1 MRKKLVAILSIAL
14 MLLAFAS
21 CTNDSSSRLPDEE
34 AGAIATKIDPVQL
47 INDALEGK
55 IDRATVTFSQAKA
68 AATFIATVEFDNA
81 TYNGLT
87 ISTGRLSYTF
97 NGELSDSGYFRASS
111 YRITTEQELSVV
123 DESAVPV
130 TIEIPETTTASTGSS
145 VTARVTTDAEG
156 KVEVEMTRVSISLP
170 SSGAEVTVGG
180 NDVTE
185 SIPSKPEPEEP
196 DVSYVT
202 ITLKIADESTT
213 ASVVKGS
220 TYTFS
225 APSDDLVPEGEAFI
239 SWSDA
244 KDTEYLVGS
253 TITASSDMT
262 FTANLV
268 GNTVYARVGE
278 DEYASLK
285 LALEAVKGKN
295 LDGEP
300 ITIELLRSIE
310 KGEGY
315 SFAEG
320 SFNITLDLRGNT
332 YTFHGPSVGST
343 GTETQGFQILQGN
356 NVEIKNGRLAIAD
369 VVDPDA
375 RFWMVIQNYSN
386 LTLDNV
392 IVDGTNL
399 LSSGSYTLSNNCGYI
414 YLKGNTQI
422 ISKQGDIAFDV
433 CYFASYP
440 YVHVTIEDE
449 TVRIDGEVEYLT
461 SSREGFEE
469 NTSLTIPSGYE
480 SKIQLTAGS
489 EDGREW
495 VDNGNGTK
503 SFMMPAE
510 EGTIV

>member
-14 MLLAFAS
+14 MFLAFAS
-21 CTNDSSSRLPDEE
+21 CTNDSSSRLPYEE
-34 AGAIATKIDPVQL
+34 AGAIAAKIDPVQL

-130 TIEIPETTTASTGSS
+130 TIEIPETTTAST
-145 VTARVTTDAEG
+145 
-156 KVEVEMTRVSISLP
+156 EVEMTRVSISLP

-202 ITLKIADESTT
+202 ITLTIDDESTT
-213 ASVVKGS
+213 ASVVQGS

-225 APSDDLVPEGEAFI
+225 APSDDLVPEGKAFI

-244 KDTEYLVGS
+244 EDTEYLVGS

-268 GNTVYARVGE
+268 DNTVYARFDGTGYPTLVE
-278 DEYASLK
+278 
-285 LALEAVKGKN
+285 ALDAAKGQGSESAPA
-295 LDGEP
+295 LV
-300 ITIELLRSIE
+300 ELLRSVPN
-310 KGEGY
+310 GSGY

-343 GTETQGFQILQGN
+343 GTKTQGFQILRD
-356 NVEIKNGRLAIAD
+356 NVVAIKNGTLNVAAD
-369 VVDPDA
+369 KGAMGD
-375 RFWMVIQNYSN
+375 FKMVIQNYSN

-392 IVDGTNL
+392 VVDGRNL
-399 LSSGSYTLSNNCGYI
+399 IDEDPTYTLSNNFGDTVF
-414 YLKGNTQI
+414 KNNTKVI
-422 ISKQGDIAFDV
+422 AVTATDVAFDV
-433 CYFASYP
+433 WYYMP
-440 YVHVTIEDE
+440 NYNGVTVTIEDSS
-449 TVRIDGEVEYLT
+449 VIIDGLVEYINRSAT
-461 SSREGFEE
+461 YTDFYE

-489 EDGREW
+489 EDDREW
-495 VDNGNGTK
+495 VDNGDGTK